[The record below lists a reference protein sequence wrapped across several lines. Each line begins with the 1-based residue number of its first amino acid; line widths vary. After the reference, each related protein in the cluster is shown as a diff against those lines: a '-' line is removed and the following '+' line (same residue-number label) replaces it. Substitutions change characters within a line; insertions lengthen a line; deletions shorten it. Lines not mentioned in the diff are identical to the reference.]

1 MSASFENS
9 RVIIAGGSSGIGL
22 ATAALLTAE
31 KAHVTITGR
40 AAGRLQEAAE
50 AVPVAA
56 TAVVDG
62 NDRPALDQFFAAQ
75 HSIDHLVIA
84 LSGAKGAGMFKDL
97 SLDDLRAGFEGKFW
111 PQLQTL
117 QAALP
122 YMRPGGSITLITAIS
137 AITKQPGTSGL
148 AAINA
153 GLEAMVPGL
162 AKELQPLRINA
173 VSPGVVDTPW
183 WDFLPA
189 AAKEDTFKAYAAQ
202 LPTGKVAAA
211 TDIAEAVLFLMRNS
225 NTTGTILRCDGG
237 YSL

>member
-1 MSASFENS
+1 MSASFENA
-9 RVIIAGGSSGIGL
+9 RIVVAGGSSGIGL
-22 ATAALLTAE
+22 ATATLLAAE
-31 KAHVTITGR
+31 NAHVTITGR
-40 AAGRLQEAAE
+40 SAARLQEA
-50 AVPVAA
+50 VQTIAA
-56 TAVVDG
+56 SAAVVDG
-62 NDRPALDQFFAAQ
+62 NDRPALDEFFAAQ
-75 HSIDHLVIA
+75 GSIDHLVIA

-97 SLDDLRAGFEGKFW
+97 QLDELRAGFEGKFW

-137 AITKQPGTSGL
+137 AIAKSPGTSGL
-148 AAINA
+148 AAINGA
-153 GLEAMVPGL
+153 LELMIPGL

-189 AAKEDTFKAYAAQ
+189 AAKADTFSQYAAQ

-211 TDIAEAVLFLMRNS
+211 GDVAEAVIFLMHNT
-225 NTTGTILRCDGG
+225 NTTGTVLRCDGG
-237 YSL
+237 FSL

>member
-50 AVPVAA
+50 ALPVAA

-97 SLDDLRAGFEGKFW
+97 SLDDLREGFEGKFW

-137 AITKQPGTSGL
+137 SIAKAPGTAGL
-148 AAINA
+148 AAIN
-153 GLEAMVPGL
+153 GGIEAMIPGL

-211 TDIAEAVLFLMRNS
+211 TDIAEAVLFLMRNG
-225 NTTGTILRCDGG
+225 NTTGTVLRCDGG
-237 YSL
+237 FSL

>member
-9 RVIIAGGSSGIGL
+9 RIIIAGGSSGIGL

-40 AAGRLQEAAE
+40 AAERLQEAAK
-50 AVPVAA
+50 AFPVAA

-75 HSIDHLVIA
+75 NSIDHLVIA

-122 YMRPGGSITLITAIS
+122 YMRPGGSITMITAIS
-137 AITKQPGTSGL
+137 ATAKSPGTSGL
-148 AAINA
+148 AAINGA
-153 GLEAMVPGL
+153 IELMVPGL

-189 AAKEDTFKAYAAQ
+189 DAKADTFKAYADQ

-237 YSL
+237 FSL

>member
-1 MSASFENS
+1 MASFENS
-9 RVIIAGGSSGIGL
+9 RIVVAGGSSGIGL

-40 AAGRLQEAAE
+40 SAERLEEAAQS
-50 AVPVAA
+50 VPVAA
-56 TAVVDG
+56 TAVLDG
-62 NDRPALDQFFAAQ
+62 NDRPALDRFFAAQ
-75 HSIDHLVIA
+75 GNIDHLVIA

-97 SLDDLRAGFEGKFW
+97 SLEDLRAGFEGKFW

-122 YMRPGGSITLITAIS
+122 YMRSGGSVTLITAIS
-137 AITKQPGTSGL
+137 AISKVPGTAGL
-148 AAINA
+148 AAIN
-153 GLEAMVPGL
+153 GSLEAMVPGL

-183 WDFLPA
+183 WNFLPA
-189 AAKEDTFKAYAAQ
+189 DAKADTFKAYAAQ

-225 NTTGTILRCDGG
+225 NTTGAILRCDGG
-237 YSL
+237 FSL

>member
-9 RVIIAGGSSGIGL
+9 RIIIAGGSSGIGL

-40 AAGRLQEAAE
+40 AAERLQEAAK

-122 YMRPGGSITLITAIS
+122 YMRPGGSITMITAIS
-137 AITKQPGTSGL
+137 AIAKNPGTAGL
-148 AAINA
+148 AAINGA
-153 GLEAMVPGL
+153 IELMVPGL

-189 AAKEDTFKAYAAQ
+189 DAKADTFKAYADQ

-237 YSL
+237 FSL